1 VISVVAG
8 GPSRIAVSDLVD
20 GQRIGSFLI
29 AIVVLGFLAQI
40 GDGYDLAAA
49 AYAAP
54 SIVKAWHIKRELFAP
69 VLSAGL
75 VGMLFGAPLFG
86 YLGDRAGRRICI
98 IVCTAIAGIFTL
110 LAGTATSLTELV
122 ALRFLTGVGLG
133 GLPAN
138 TIALMAEYAPHRS
151 RATLITIMFMGIT
164 FGGMVPAAVAIIAAN
179 AHWSLFFVVGGAMP
193 LVASLLNLMFMPE
206 SLKFLAAKDSSR
218 PKLLALAR
226 RMRPEL
232 TIADGTELLFPH
244 KQDQRFRLWMLFEG
258 RLRWTTPLIWVLF
271 VTNLMV
277 NFFLNS
283 WMPTV
288 LREAGLSPSDAALT
302 ASMYYVGGVIGGLT
316 IARALDKTGFGLIA
330 LFLLLACPA
339 VLCLGIPGLSSTML
353 KIVVLIV
360 GVTVLGNQ
368 LSFNSVAGL
377 NYPTAIRANGTGWAL
392 GIGRLGAIAGPM
404 IGGQLL
410 ALHLPPMQLFAAPV
424 IPLAIGAIAAFIL
437 RPLVRDRFGRHDN
450 PQADNSAVTLA
461 NKVAQDR
468 HLGR

>member
-1 VISVVAG
+1 MSAAVAT
-8 GPSRIAVSDLVD
+8 PDRIAVSDLVD
-20 GQRIGSFLI
+20 NQRIGSFLI
-29 AIVVLGFLAQI
+29 GIVVLGFLAQI

-86 YLGDRAGRRICI
+86 YIGDRAGRRVCI
-98 IVCTAIAGIFTL
+98 IVRTAIAGIFTL
-110 LAGTATSLTELV
+110 LAGSASSLTELV
-122 ALRFLTGVGLG
+122 ALRFLTGIGLG

-138 TIALMAEYAPHRS
+138 TIALMAEYAPNRS
-151 RATLITIMFMGIT
+151 RATLITIMFTGIT
-164 FGGMVPAAVAIIAAN
+164 FGGMVPAAVAIIAPKAD
-179 AHWSLFFVVGGAMP
+179 WPLFFVVGGIMP
-193 LVASLLNLMFMPE
+193 LVASLLNLLFMPE

-218 PKLLALAR
+218 AKLLPLAR

-232 TIADGTELLFPH
+232 AISDGTEFVFPH
-244 KQDQRFRLWMLFEG
+244 KQEQRFRVSMLFEG

-316 IARALDKTGFGLIA
+316 IARALDKTGLGLIA

-339 VLCLGIPGLSSTML
+339 VLCLGIPGLSPTML

-392 GIGRLGAIAGPM
+392 GVGRLGAIAGPI

-410 ALHLPPMQLFAAPV
+410 AMHLPPIQLFVAPV
-424 IPLAIGAIAAFIL
+424 IPLAIGAIAAFVL
-437 RPLVRDRFGRHDN
+437 RPLVRDRFGRQDG
-450 PQADNSAVTLA
+450 PPADDAGMPLA
-461 NKVAQDR
+461 DR
-468 HLGR
+468 AT